1 MSHWY
6 FSWNR
11 IKEEKLKK
19 EDKDDKIMAEM
30 STKIQEFIQ
39 EELMKADDPL
49 MLAGCFAAQVRHLY
63 VALCGEETTL
73 QVYRTMLE
81 GLRQDVLKK
90 GAVAYSDEE
99 PTIH

>member
-1 MSHWY
+1 M
-6 FSWNR
+6 
-11 IKEEKLKK
+11 KK
-19 EDKDDKIMAEM
+19 EDKDDKMMKEM
-30 STKIQEFIQ
+30 TTEIQEFIQ
-39 EELMKADDPL
+39 EQLTKTDEPL
-49 MLAGCFAAQVRHLY
+49 MFASCLAAQVRHLY

-90 GAVAYSDEE
+90 GSGVDEK

>member
-1 MSHWY
+1 M
-6 FSWNR
+6 
-11 IKEEKLKK
+11 KK
-19 EDKDDKIMAEM
+19 EDKDDKMMKEM
-30 STKIQEFIQ
+30 TTEIQEFIREQ
-39 EELMKADDPL
+39 LTKIDRKTDEPL
-49 MLAGCFAAQVRHLY
+49 ILAGCLAAQVRHLY

-90 GAVAYSDEE
+90 GGSAIDET

>member
-1 MSHWY
+1 M
-6 FSWNR
+6 
-11 IKEEKLKK
+11 KK
-19 EDKDDKIMAEM
+19 EDKDDKMMKEM
-30 STKIQEFIQ
+30 TTKIQEFIQ
-39 EELMKADDPL
+39 EQLTKTDGKTDEPL
-49 MLAGCFAAQVRHLY
+49 ILAGCLAAQVRHLY

-90 GAVAYSDEE
+90 GSGVYEK

>member
-1 MSHWY
+1 M
-6 FSWNR
+6 
-11 IKEEKLKK
+11 KKDDEKLLMV
-19 EDKDDKIMAEM
+19 EITAE
-30 STKIQEFIQ
+30 IQEFIQ
-39 EELMKADDPL
+39 EQITKTDDPL
-49 MLAGCFAAQVRHLY
+49 MFAGCLAAQIRHLY

-73 QVYRTMLE
+73 EVYRTMLE

>member
-1 MSHWY
+1 MT
-6 FSWNR
+6 
-11 IKEEKLKK
+11 K
-19 EDKDDKIMAEM
+19 EDNDDKIMAEM
-30 STKIQEFIQ
+30 STKIQAFIQ
-39 EELMKADDPL
+39 EQLNKTDNPL

-81 GLRQDVLKK
+81 GLRDDVLKK
-90 GAVAYSDEE
+90 GLAIDEK

>member
-1 MSHWY
+1 MK
-6 FSWNR
+6 NDD
-11 IKEEKLKK
+11 EKH
-19 EDKDDKIMAEM
+19 EQMVNITAE
-30 STKIQEFIQ
+30 IQEFIQ
-39 EELMKADDPL
+39 KLLTETDEPL
-49 MLAGCFAAQVRHLY
+49 MVAGCLAAQIRHLY

-90 GAVAYSDEE
+90 GGSSVDEK

>member
-1 MSHWY
+1 M
-6 FSWNR
+6 
-11 IKEEKLKK
+11 KK
-19 EDKDDKIMAEM
+19 EDKEDKIMTEM
-30 STKIQEFIQ
+30 STKIQDFIQ
-39 EELMKADDPL
+39 EQLNKTDNPL
-49 MLAGCFAAQVRHLY
+49 MLAGCMAAQVRHLY

-90 GAVAYSDEE
+90 GGSSVDEK

>member
-1 MSHWY
+1 M
-6 FSWNR
+6 
-11 IKEEKLKK
+11 KE
-19 EDKDDKIMAEM
+19 MTA
-30 STKIQEFIQ
+30 KIQEFIQ
-39 EELMKADDPL
+39 EQLTKTDGKTDEPL
-49 MLAGCFAAQVRHLY
+49 ILAGCLAAQVRHLY

-90 GAVAYSDEE
+90 GSGINEK

>member
-1 MSHWY
+1 M
-6 FSWNR
+6 
-11 IKEEKLKK
+11 KK
-19 EDKDDKIMAEM
+19 EDKDYKMMKEM
-30 STKIQEFIQ
+30 TTKIQEFIKEQ
-39 EELMKADDPL
+39 LIKIDGKTDEPL
-49 MLAGCFAAQVRHLY
+49 IFAGCLAAQVRHLY

-90 GAVAYSDEE
+90 GSGVDEK